1 VGNRSGG
8 GEGKVVTPAE
18 YIPRRGDVVWINLN
32 PQVGHEQAGRRPAVV
47 LSPEKYN
54 RKTGL
59 ALFCPVTSRVKG
71 YPFEV
76 PVPDG
81 LPVKGVI
88 LSDEV
93 KSLDWRARDVDLVSI
108 LPEATVDAVFQK
120 LDTLLN

>member
-1 VGNRSGG
+1 M
-8 GEGKVVTPAE
+8 
-18 YIPRRGDVVWINLN
+18 
-32 PQVGHEQAGRRPAVV
+32 
-47 LSPEKYN
+47 LSPEQYN

-76 PVPDG
+76 ALPDG

-93 KSLDWRARDVDLVSI
+93 KSLDWRVRDVELISI

-120 LDTLLN
+120 LDTILT

>member
-1 VGNRSGG
+1 MVN
-8 GEGKVVTPAE
+8 PAD
-18 YIPRRGDVVWINLN
+18 YTPRRGDVVWINLN
-32 PQVGHEQAGRRPAVV
+32 PQAGHEQAGRRPAVV

-71 YPFEV
+71 YPFEI
-76 PVPDG
+76 PLPDK

-93 KSLDWRARDVDLVSI
+93 KSLDWRVRSI
-108 LPEATVDAVFQK
+108 GLICTLPEATMLAIFQK
-120 LDTLLN
+120 LEALLD